1 MKEKIIIAL
10 RRKYHFDHARLI
22 LKQSA
27 LSYPVYELD
36 ENTDS
41 LDVLHRAIAQGAEIL
56 ITGDVYAE
64 SIMNQVDISVVTI
77 RRNRISF
84 TDSIR
89 NALKL
94 SDRAAIVWR
103 ESNSPAVR
111 KACEDFPG
119 AVSYFPY
126 QSTSEFPGIFQK
138 LEEDGYKVVIG
149 GGIINEFAKSHHMAI
164 INVPYDESDILSAVH
179 LAQHNLKAI
188 EERQEQTEI
197 LHTIQDHI
205 SEGILSL
212 EPNGKIQTANR
223 SASTFLRMSS
233 LQLCSLF
240 VFQTLLNCPEI
251 QMLLTEFEDFSGK
264 MVTLHGSPYVLE
276 GKAIFVHEVFR
287 SAVLTLT
294 PVEKLQT
301 VEQQVRKQMLPGN
314 ARASITFRNII
325 GNSPAVTSC
334 IQTAARYAA
343 VDSSIL
349 VYGES
354 GTGKEMFVQSIH
366 NASQRKKGPFVVIN
380 CAALPENLIE
390 SELFGYEK
398 GAFTG
403 ALSGGKQGLFVQAHK
418 GTVFLDEVSEMPL
431 HVQARFLRVLQE
443 HEVTPIGGVRVIPV
457 DIRVIAAT
465 NKDLKEM
472 VKKKMFREDLYYRIS
487 VLEMKLPSLKERE
500 DDIEL
505 LIRHFVK
512 QKSKELHIP
521 VSRID
526 PEAIKYLRSFPYPG
540 NIRQLSNLV
549 ERAMVLSSGNSLD
562 LNAAVRAVSV
572 SQGFQAKEPRTDS
585 TNALIKAGINS
596 LHEGII
602 KDTLIQNNNNRKK
615 TAESLGISTST
626 LYRTMKKLG
635 MIKERHHS

>member
-10 RRKYHFDHARLI
+10 RRKYHCDHARLI

-94 SDRAAIVWR
+94 SDHAAIVWR

-240 VFQTLLNCPEI
+240 VFQTPLNCPEI

-366 NASQRKKGPFVVIN
+366 NASQRKKRPLCGN
-380 CAALPENLIE
+380 QLCR
-390 SELFGYEK
+390 
-398 GAFTG
+398 FTG
-403 ALSGGKQGLFVQAHK
+403 KF
-418 GTVFLDEVSEMPL
+418 D
-431 HVQARFLRVLQE
+431 
-443 HEVTPIGGVRVIPV
+443 
-457 DIRVIAAT
+457 
-465 NKDLKEM
+465 
-472 VKKKMFREDLYYRIS
+472 
-487 VLEMKLPSLKERE
+487 
-500 DDIEL
+500 
-505 LIRHFVK
+505 
-512 QKSKELHIP
+512 
-521 VSRID
+521 
-526 PEAIKYLRSFPYPG
+526 
-540 NIRQLSNLV
+540 
-549 ERAMVLSSGNSLD
+549 
-562 LNAAVRAVSV
+562 
-572 SQGFQAKEPRTDS
+572 
-585 TNALIKAGINS
+585 
-596 LHEGII
+596 
-602 KDTLIQNNNNRKK
+602 
-615 TAESLGISTST
+615 
-626 LYRTMKKLG
+626 
-635 MIKERHHS
+635 